1 MTPPGTL
8 ATDHADADA
17 ALEAGRAAEKEG
29 DLQSAVQHYANALKV
44 RPDDALEVRMVEL
57 RHRAFSQVARSGG
70 RESWPPSVPD
80 LFEGCVEPP
89 EIDASELTTD
99 KLASAVRHHG
109 CLLVRGLLDAE
120 QVEQFKG
127 VIDKSLAAFKA
138 RVEGTSSDG
147 SEVWCSF
154 FEPSEAYGQ
163 YDVMGGRHFL
173 VPQGSMYTGDSPR
186 ALKTLLDFFDGANLQ
201 AVLTE
206 YFGERPALSLKK
218 GTLRHVPYTTG
229 TGWHQDGAFMSRGI
243 RSCNVWVTLT
253 DCGGDSTAPG
263 LEWIPRRLDEL
274 VETGS
279 HGALFD
285 WAVGDGLADELAIDA
300 PVIRPV
306 FNAGDALLFDD
317 LLLHRTGISPGMD
330 TNRYA
335 LEHWFFSP
343 SHYPAEQLPILF

>member
-1 MTPPGTL
+1 MTPSGTL
-8 ATDHADADA
+8 AADHIDPDAEMA
-17 ALEAGRAAEKEG
+17 AGRAAEQSG
-29 DLQSAVQHYANALKV
+29 DLQTAVHHYTEALRA
-44 RPDDALEVRMVEL
+44 RPDDALEVRMVDL
-57 RHRAFSQVARSGG
+57 RHRAFKQVAHGG
-70 RESWPPSVPD
+70 GLESWPPVVPD

-89 EIDASELTTD
+89 EIDASELTTE
-99 KLASAVRHHG
+99 KLASAVFHHG
-109 CLLVRGLLDAE
+109 CLLVRGLLDEA
-120 QVEQFKG
+120 QVERFKE
-127 VIDKSLAAFKA
+127 VIDRSLDAFRA
-138 RVEGTSSDG
+138 RVEGTATDG

-154 FEPSEAYGQ
+154 FEPSSDYGQ

-186 ALKTLLDFFDGANLQ
+186 ALKTLLDFFEGANLQ
-201 AVLTE
+201 SVFTE

-253 DCGGDSTAPG
+253 PCGGDSTAPG
-263 LEWIPRRLDEL
+263 LEWIPRRFEEL

-285 WAVGDGLADELAIDA
+285 WAVGDGLADELSVDA
-300 PVIRPV
+300 GVIRPV

-343 SHYPAEQLPILF
+343 SHYPTEQLPILF